1 MERRKK
7 WLKALQLENYK
18 PLKSAA
24 ICFAHFKNTNY
35 ELNYTNRKLKKDAV
49 PHVYVHIFIVTI
61 F

>member
-7 WLKALQLENYK
+7 WLKALQLENCK

-24 ICFAHFKNTNY
+24 ICSAYFKNTDY
-35 ELNYTNRKLKKDAV
+35 ELNYTNRKLKKDV
-49 PHVYVHIFIVTI
+49 VHVYVHIFIVTI